1 MLLPP
6 VYPPF
11 LERKLKLLPHRICLH
26 LHQKVM
32 PEESIGS
39 PGILL
44 YVPLYVPIKQIT
56 PIISESTSLP
66 IKKPLKQQ
74 SVGKKGQPGLH
85 IPFRIKLSEHQ
96 SVPSKK
102 GHKRDIMGPLHRMS
116 AFQQPVS
123 VPGRYGKLVGSI
135 RFLQGK

>member
-11 LERKLKLLPHRICLH
+11 LERKLKLLPDRICLH
-26 LHQKVM
+26 LRQKVM

-44 YVPLYVPIKQIT
+44 YVPLYVPVKQT
-56 PIISESTSLP
+56 MLRAVP
-66 IKKPLKQQ
+66 KQQ

-85 IPFRIKLSEHQ
+85 IPFRIKLSEH
-96 SVPSKK
+96 
-102 GHKRDIMGPLHRMS
+102 
-116 AFQQPVS
+116 
-123 VPGRYGKLVGSI
+123 
-135 RFLQGK
+135 